1 MIALRDAA
9 HRVLFFV
16 FLSLMTVLA
25 ACSGMGPQKEET
37 LTCAP
42 MTDIK
47 EVEGNWE
54 GVVKNVRT
62 GKDAGRIVVALTS
75 RDTYATFNF
84 GGETAQGSLVGT
96 GRVALQSGRLSSD
109 SAQHTVVFTLCLR
122 GSEQVLATHA
132 FGKDGKPYYIELT
145 RMK

>member
-9 HRVLFFV
+9 HSVLFFAC
-16 FLSLMTVLA
+16 LSLVTVLA
-25 ACSGMGPQKEET
+25 ACSGMGTQKEAA

-47 EVEGNWE
+47 EAEGNWE
-54 GVVKNVRT
+54 GAVKDVQT

-75 RDTYATFNF
+75 HDTYGTFNF
-84 GGETAQGSLVGT
+84 GGATAQGSLVGT
-96 GRVALQSGRLSSD
+96 GRVALQSGRLLSD
-109 SAQHTVVFTLCLR
+109 SAQRTVVFTLCLR
-122 GSEQVLATHA
+122 GTEQVLATHA

-145 RMK
+145 RMN